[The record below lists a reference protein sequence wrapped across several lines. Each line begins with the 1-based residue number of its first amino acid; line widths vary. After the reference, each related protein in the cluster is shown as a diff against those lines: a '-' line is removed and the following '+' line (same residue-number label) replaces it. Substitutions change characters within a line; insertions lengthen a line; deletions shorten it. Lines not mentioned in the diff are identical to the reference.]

1 MCIARE
7 NCEGCEYYAGTW
19 RDVCPE
25 CGQEIEEGCEAE
37 CLAEVD
43 GTEPY
48 LWDETQGRLFE

>member
-1 MCIARE
+1 MRRC
-7 NCEGCEYYAGTW
+7 YAGTW

-25 CGQEIEEGCEAE
+25 CGQEVEEGWESGWREAE
-37 CLAEVD
+37 CLAEID